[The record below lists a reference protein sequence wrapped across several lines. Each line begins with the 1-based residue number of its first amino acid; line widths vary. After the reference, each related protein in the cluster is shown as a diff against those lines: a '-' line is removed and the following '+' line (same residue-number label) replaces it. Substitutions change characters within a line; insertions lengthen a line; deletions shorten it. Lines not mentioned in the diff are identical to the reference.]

1 VRSGRIEPEEW
12 GRIERALEA
21 IIPTYERVNR
31 LLSLNLIE
39 SWWERCAE
47 EVEGCQSVLEI
58 GCGTGCLSRL
68 IRADVHVCTDPGG
81 PMLAETR
88 MQTERRKSYVRCVAE
103 DLPFKDGSFD
113 AVVSSFAFRDFM
125 DKRRTFDEVFRV
137 LRPDGKLVIAEV
149 TKTEPASSKLI
160 YWYFKLALPILAKVT
175 SPGSKDAE
183 DRWLV
188 LPETYRAFGYV
199 VEYEGMMRE
208 AGFEEVGHKR
218 LRGGFALLLTGVRP

>member
-1 VRSGRIEPEEW
+1 
-12 GRIERALEA
+12 
-21 IIPTYERVNR
+21 
-31 LLSLNLIE
+31 
-39 SWWERCAE
+39 
-47 EVEGCQSVLEI
+47 
-58 GCGTGCLSRL
+58 
-68 IRADVHVCTDPGG
+68 
-81 PMLAETR
+81 
-88 MQTERRKSYVRCVAE
+88 
-103 DLPFKDGSFD
+103 
-113 AVVSSFAFRDFM
+113 
-125 DKRRTFDEVFRV
+125 
-137 LRPDGKLVIAEV
+137 VIAEV

-183 DRWLV
+183 DHWLV